1 MDRIGLISAILV
13 SVALNAAAQILLRFG
28 ARSGIEPIDGWT
40 PMAALEMLVR
50 PGIIGG
56 LGCYAI
62 SLVVWIYV
70 LSRAEASFAYPFL
83 GLGFLV
89 VSFAAWQFLGEPL
102 TAHRITGTL
111 LVSAGVFVLATS

>member
-1 MDRIGLISAILV
+1 MDRVGLIVTILC

-28 ARSGIEPIDGWT
+28 ARSGLQTVDGWT
-40 PMAALEMLVR
+40 PTAALEVLLR

-62 SLVVWIYV
+62 SVLVWIYV

-89 VSFAAWQFLGEPL
+89 VSFAAWQLLGEPL
-102 TAHRITGTL
+102 TAHRIAGTL

>member
-1 MDRIGLISAILV
+1 MDRVGLIAVILV
-13 SVALNAAAQILLRFG
+13 SVALNAMAQILLRLG
-28 ARSGIEPIDGWT
+28 ARSGVQPVDGWT
-40 PMAALEMLVR
+40 PAAIVEVLFR

-62 SLVVWIYV
+62 SLIVWIYV

-89 VSFAAWQFLGEPL
+89 VSFAAWQVLGEPL
-102 TAHRITGTL
+102 TAYRLAGTL
-111 LVSAGVFVLATS
+111 MVSAGVLVLATS